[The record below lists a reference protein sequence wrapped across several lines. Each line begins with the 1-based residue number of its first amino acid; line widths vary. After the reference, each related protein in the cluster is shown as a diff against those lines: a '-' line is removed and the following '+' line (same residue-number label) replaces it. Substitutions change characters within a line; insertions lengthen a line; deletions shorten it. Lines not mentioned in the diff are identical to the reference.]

1 MDVRA
6 FHSQRRFAET
16 SSGRIA
22 YVDQGDGPVALFVH
36 GVPLNGFHWRHIIA
50 GVRDLRRCVAVDL
63 MGLGYSEIGA
73 DCDVSF
79 SAQAR
84 MLGEVLETLGVDR
97 VDLVGND
104 SGGAISQIF
113 AATHPERVRTLT
125 LTNCD
130 VHDGWPP
137 EAIGPALELARQGTL
152 ADFYQS
158 LLDDP
163 PAGRAR
169 FRSAYVD
176 SSVLTDEV
184 LGVYLKPVL
193 ATAARRDAFHRYWNA
208 FDNSQTTAIEPAL
221 RQLRVPTLVVWAL
234 DDIYFDV
241 KWAHWLKQTIPGVVR
256 LVEVPDAKLFFPEDR
271 PQALIGPLRELLTRY
286 PA

>member
-1 MDVRA
+1 MDVRD
-6 FHSQRRFAET
+6 FHAQRRFAET

-22 YVDQGDGPVALFVH
+22 YLDQGDGPVALFVH

-50 GVRDLRRCVAVDL
+50 GVRDLRRCIAVDL
-63 MGLGYSEIGA
+63 MGLGYSEVGA

-79 SAQAR
+79 TAQAR
-84 MLGEVLETLGVDR
+84 MLGEVLDRLGVDR

-113 AATHPERVRTLT
+113 AARHPERIRTLT

-137 EAIGPALELARQGTL
+137 DAIMAALERAGQGTL
-152 ADFYQS
+152 ADVYQS
-158 LLDDP
+158 FLDDP
-163 PAGRAR
+163 PTGRDR
-169 FRSAYVD
+169 FTSAYID

-184 LGVYLKPVL
+184 LGLYLEPVL
-193 ATAARRDAFHRYWNA
+193 ATAERRDLFHRYWNA
-208 FDNSQTTAIEPAL
+208 FDNSQTTAIEPVL
-221 RQLRVPTLVVWAL
+221 RRLRAPTLVVWAL

-256 LVEVPDAKLFFPEDR
+256 LVEVPDARLFFPEDR
-271 PQALIGPLRELLTRY
+271 PQALIGPLRELLTTY